1 MGNPSEQSGNQE
13 HGQGR
18 WTALGELAGHDFM
31 HATQFFNQ
39 GLEVLVKELG
49 VDRAAM
55 TRVASQGLET
65 CWWALG
71 EGIGAEDAI
80 HETDEF
86 FSPRVVDA
94 PSRDLSI
101 PDLQADPELAA
112 HPSARRLGIRTYLG
126 LPLRSAGKCIG
137 ILSIQSVQPRPFT
150 AEELGFAK
158 VMALLFTRTLD
169 SETLRGDLQAT
180 RNVLDLT
187 AAVVEDHSLESP
199 ATRLP
204 NRRYLEIWLKAH
216 LYLAQRRNEPMSV
229 AHWLVTLDP
238 ETKQHLREI
247 AAALRGEDLL
257 VDLGGEEVLLLLP
270 HTGIEGAQILLERI
284 RAVLGPIPMGA
295 TLWQPLHPVDCEDLT
310 IQQALL
316 RASEARNYSEETA
329 VDGCA
334 EVQWMLLEL
343 DETQGENDTP

>member
-1 MGNPSEQSGNQE
+1 MANPSAGSGNA
-13 HGQGR
+13 GLAPGR
-18 WTALGELAGHDFM
+18 WMALAAFAEQDLS
-31 HATQFFNQ
+31 HATQFFTL
-39 GLEVLVKELG
+39 GLELLVKELG
-49 VDRAAM
+49 IDRAAM

-71 EGIGAEDAI
+71 SKVGPEDAI

-86 FSPRVVDA
+86 FGPRVMDD
-94 PSRDLSI
+94 PTRPLSI
-101 PDLQADPELAA
+101 PDLQQDPELAG

-126 LPLRSAGKCIG
+126 LPLRHGNTCIG
-137 ILSIQSVQPRPFT
+137 ILSLQSFEARTFD
-150 AEELGFAK
+150 AEELAFAK
-158 VMALLFTRTLD
+158 ILTLLFARTLE
-169 SETLRGDLQAT
+169 SERLRDDLQAT

-216 LYLAQRRNEPMSV
+216 LYLAQRRGEPMSV
-229 AHWLVTLDP
+229 AQWLITPDP
-238 ETKQHLREI
+238 ETKQNLRDI

-257 VDLGGEEVLLLLP
+257 VDLDGEQALLLLP

-284 RAVLGPIPMGA
+284 RSVLGPVPMGA
-295 TLWQPLHPVDCEDLT
+295 TLWQPLHPVDSEDLA

-316 RASEARNYSEETA
+316 RASGARDYSEEAA
-329 VDGCA
+329 VEGQA
-334 EVQWMLLEL
+334 EVQWMLLEM
-343 DETQGENDTP
+343 EEGKGENDTQ

>member
-1 MGNPSEQSGNQE
+1 MMKQDVQASNPE
-13 HGQGR
+13 QGR
-18 WTALGELAGHDFM
+18 WMAMAKLAEQEFP
-31 HATQFFNQ
+31 HATQFFNH
-39 GLEVLVKELG
+39 GLDILVKQLG

-71 EGIGAEDAI
+71 ECVGAEDAI

-86 FSPRVVDA
+86 FSPRVMDDPTKA
-94 PSRDLSI
+94 LFI
-101 PDLQADPELAA
+101 PDLQANPELAA

-126 LPLRSAGKCIG
+126 LPLRNAGKCIG
-137 ILSIQSVQPRPFT
+137 ILSLQSIQPRSFNS
-150 AEELGFAK
+150 EELAFAK

-169 SETLRGDLQAT
+169 SETLRDDLQAT
-180 RNVLDLT
+180 QNVLDLT

-216 LYLAQRRNEPMSV
+216 LYLALRRGEPMSV
-229 AHWLVTLDP
+229 AHWLVTPDL
-238 ETKQHLREI
+238 ETKQNLREI

-270 HTGIEGAQILLERI
+270 HTGIEGSQVLLERI

-295 TLWQPLHPVDCEDLT
+295 TLWQPLHPVDSEDLT

-316 RASEARNYSEETA
+316 RASEARNYSEENA
-329 VDGCA
+329 VEGCA
-334 EVQWMLLEL
+334 EVQWMLLEM
-343 DETQGENDTP
+343 EEKRGENDTQ

>member
-1 MGNPSEQSGNQE
+1 MAEPGMQSANLE

-18 WTALGELAGHDFM
+18 WIALAELAERNFP

-39 GLEVLVKELG
+39 GLDVLRKQLG
-49 VDRAAM
+49 ADRAAM

-86 FSPRVVDA
+86 FSPRVMDE
-94 PSRDLSI
+94 STKILSI
-101 PDLQADPELAA
+101 PDLLADAELAT
-112 HPSARRLGIRTYLG
+112 HPMARRLGIRTYLG
-126 LPLRSAGKCIG
+126 LPLLNAGVCIG
-137 ILSIQSVQPRPFT
+137 ILSIQTIQPRFFT
-150 AEELGFAK
+150 SAELAFAK
-158 VMALLFTRTLD
+158 VMAFLFTRTLE
-169 SETLRGDLQAT
+169 SEILRDDLQTT

-204 NRRYLEIWLKAH
+204 NRRYLDIWLKAH

-229 AHWLVTLDP
+229 AHWRITTDP
-238 ETKQHLREI
+238 ETRQNVREI

-257 VDLGGEEVLLLLP
+257 VDLGGEEVVLLLP

-284 RAVLGPIPMGA
+284 RALLGPIPMGA
-295 TLWQPLHPVDCEDLT
+295 TLWQPLHPVDSEDLT

-316 RASEARNYSEETA
+316 RASEARTYSEETA

-334 EVQWMLLEL
+334 EVQWMLLEMEEKPPEG
-343 DETQGENDTP
+343 DPQ

>member
-1 MGNPSEQSGNQE
+1 MVKPSEQFASPE
-13 HGQGR
+13 HEQGR
-18 WTALGELAGHDFM
+18 WMALAELAEQDFP

-39 GLEVLVKELG
+39 GLEVLVKQLG
-49 VDRAAM
+49 VDRAAL
-55 TRVASQGLET
+55 TRVANQGLET

-71 EGIGAEDAI
+71 ENVGAEDAI

-86 FSPRVVDA
+86 FGPRVLDD
-94 PSRDLSI
+94 PTLTLSI
-101 PDLQADPELAA
+101 PDLQADAELAA
-112 HPSARRLGIRTYLG
+112 HPSARRLGIRSYLG
-126 LPLRSAGKCIG
+126 LPLRHSGKYIG
-137 ILSIQSVQPRPFT
+137 ILSLQSVQPRSLD
-150 AEELGFAK
+150 AEELAFAK

-169 SETLRGDLQAT
+169 SETLRDDLQAT
-180 RNVLDLT
+180 RNVLELT

-216 LYLAQRRNEPMSV
+216 LYLALRRGEPMSV
-229 AHWLVTLDP
+229 THWRVSLDP
-238 ETKQHLREI
+238 TTKQNLREI

-257 VDLGGEEVLLLLP
+257 VDLGGIEVLLLLP

-295 TLWQPLHPVDCEDLT
+295 TLWQPLHPVDNEDLT

-316 RASEARNYSEETA
+316 RASEARDFSEENA
-329 VDGCA
+329 VEGCA
-334 EVQWMLLEL
+334 EVQWLLL
-343 DETQGENDTP
+343 DMEAERGETDTA